1 MKKLALAFLC
11 ILLCA
16 SLAAAK
22 QAGWVPIPAKPDT
35 NLTKAGKKPKKSAS
49 KSKITPGLPVAG
61 ATVYDKQPPV
71 TESEIISF
79 VSLLP
84 QFRAWARAQG
94 EEAHPVVSSSG
105 QPDFTYSSKASDWVQ
120 SHNFNSR
127 RFFCIMGRLAAG
139 MVIIEEGNDFKGTRP
154 QDMPEISSAE
164 LELVRR
170 HLGELLN
177 ASRNVP
183 PVKVN

>member
-1 MKKLALAFLC
+1 MKKLALAIIFC
-11 ILLCA
+11 FFFANA
-16 SLAAAK
+16 SLAR
-22 QAGWVPIPAKPDT
+22 QAGWVPIPAKPDAALSKT
-35 NLTKAGKKPKKSAS
+35 AKTPKKSAG
-49 KSKITPGLPVAG
+49 KKKQAPLLPKTG

-71 TESEIISF
+71 TESEILSF

-84 QFRAWARAQG
+84 QFRNWARAQG
-94 EEAHPVVSSSG
+94 EEAHPVLSSSG
-105 QPDFTYSSKASDWVQ
+105 QPDFTYSPKASEWVQ
-120 SHNFNSR
+120 KHNFNSR

-139 MVIIEEGNDFKGTRP
+139 MVIIEEGNDFNGTRP
-154 QDMPEISSAE
+154 KDMPEISSGE

-177 ASRNVP
+177 ASRSVP

>member
-1 MKKLALAFLC
+1 M
-11 ILLCA
+11 
-16 SLAAAK
+16 
-22 QAGWVPIPAKPDT
+22 PAKPEAALSKT
-35 NLTKAGKKPKKSAS
+35 GKIQKKSARKKNPVPS
-49 KSKITPGLPVAG
+49 LPETG

-84 QFRAWARAQG
+84 QFRTWARAQG

-105 QPDFTYSSKASDWVQ
+105 QPDFIYSPKASEWVQ

-154 QDMPEISSAE
+154 NDMPEISSSE

-170 HLGELLN
+170 HMGELLN